1 MTDLSNYYQMAE
13 EAIRILGVDPTDCQD
28 QEPGRWFLI
37 RGSAE
42 IVVQIYFNSENN
54 LAYCRVYSPFMRI
67 PDQNQL
73 TFFGELLDINM
84 DYAGIA
90 FGRRNDWI
98 FLKAEREVNG
108 LDVDELV
115 VMIKRIGIVT
125 DHYDDIFK
133 AKYETAE

>member
-1 MTDLSNYYQMAE
+1 MIDLQPYYRMAE
-13 EAIRILGVDPTDCQD
+13 EAILALGVDPKDCQD
-28 QEPGRWFLI
+28 KEAGRWFLI

-42 IVVQIYFNSENN
+42 IVVQIYYNNENSI
-54 LAYCRVYSPFMRI
+54 AYCRVYSPFMLI
-67 PDQNQL
+67 PAERKEA
-73 TFFGELLDINM
+73 FFGDLLDINM

-108 LDVDELV
+108 LDVNELV

-133 AKYETAE
+133 EKYKV